1 MFFRRILC
9 TAAVLGY
16 CQLALAEQ
24 ATSGDTIDLSD
35 PNQVF
40 AHQGDA
46 VLTQTGI
53 DAAFSKIDD
62 EYRLPFIRDGARVD
76 QLVRN
81 LMKTGVVAVDA
92 RAAGFDQ
99 EPLIRERMLQ
109 AANRELAE
117 AWMDK
122 IGENAPEADYETM
135 AYEDYIA
142 NPEKYRTEQYI
153 DVSHIL
159 ISTEARSEEEARG
172 VAQTVREQLLEDPAI
187 FVQLV
192 EEYSDDPGKIRNKG
206 SFKHVRRGQMVEP
219 FEDAAFALQNPGDVS
234 DLVQSEYGFHI
245 IRLDVR
251 YETRLKPFEDVRE
264 EAIESIR
271 KKHVANYRA
280 TYMNRLLAE
289 PIVLTEGAVEVM
301 LKRYF
306 GEDLENAP
314 RYDADLA
321 MPGTER

>member
-1 MFFRRILC
+1 MLFRGTLF
-9 TAAVLGY
+9 TAAVLGC
-16 CQLALAEQ
+16 CQLALADP
-24 ATSGDTIDLSD
+24 ATNGDTIDLSD

-40 AHQGDA
+40 AHQGDV

-81 LMKTGVVAVDA
+81 LMKTEVVAVDA
-92 RAAGFDQ
+92 RTAGFDQ
-99 EPLIRERMLQ
+99 EPLIRERMRQ

-117 AWMDK
+117 AWMDR

-142 NPEKYRTEQYI
+142 NPDKYRTEQYI

-159 ISTEARSEEEARG
+159 ISTEARSEEEARTI
-172 VAQTVREQLLEDPAI
+172 AQAVREKLLEDPAQ
-187 FVQLV
+187 FAELV

-206 SFKHVRRGQMVEP
+206 SYKHVRKGQMVKP
-219 FEDAAFALQNPGDVS
+219 FEDAAFALQNPGDLS
-234 DLVQSEYGFHI
+234 GPVQSEYGFHI

-251 YETRLKPFEDVRE
+251 YETRLKPFEDVRD

-271 KKHVANYRA
+271 KKHLANFRA
-280 TYMNRLLAE
+280 TYMNRLLSE

-306 GEDLENAP
+306 GENLEDAP
-314 RYDADLA
+314 RYDTELA
-321 MPGTER
+321 LPGKER